1 MEHQGEPA
9 GSVQRHAGVGL
20 KLVHAAQIIA
30 ERPQIACFEVHAENF
45 MVEGGPRLAA
55 LDSMR
60 AQYPLSLHGVALS
73 LGGAERLDREHL
85 RRLKRLIG
93 RYQPLVVSE
102 HIAWS
107 RHQDVHFPDLL
118 PVPVNDAA
126 LQCLCSSIDEA
137 QTVLGQRILI
147 ENPSNYL
154 KLPQSDI
161 PEQEFMVEAARRTGC
176 GLLLDVNNIYVSS
189 INLGF
194 DAEGYLDSISA
205 DLIGEIHLAGH
216 SRDAA
221 DSNLLIDD
229 HGSAVPSAVWAL
241 YRRLIARTGPR
252 LTIVEW
258 DNNIPSWAELSA
270 QADLAERAML
280 ELRQSQIAA

>member
-1 MEHQGEPA
+1 
-9 GSVQRHAGVGL
+9 
-20 KLVHAAQIIA
+20 
-30 ERPQIACFEVHAENF
+30 
-45 MVEGGPRLAA
+45 
-55 LDSMR
+55 
-60 AQYPLSLHGVALS
+60 
-73 LGGAERLDREHL
+73 
-85 RRLKRLIG
+85 
-93 RYQPLVVSE
+93 
-102 HIAWS
+102 
-107 RHQDVHFPDLL
+107 
-118 PVPVNDAA
+118 
-126 LQCLCSSIDEA
+126 
-137 QTVLGQRILI
+137 
-147 ENPSNYL
+147 
-154 KLPQSDI
+154 
-161 PEQEFMVEAARRTGC
+161 
-176 GLLLDVNNIYVSS
+176 VNNVYVSS

>member
-1 MEHQGEPA
+1 
-9 GSVQRHAGVGL
+9 
-20 KLVHAAQIIA
+20 
-30 ERPQIACFEVHAENF
+30 
-45 MVEGGPRLAA
+45 
-55 LDSMR
+55 
-60 AQYPLSLHGVALS
+60 
-73 LGGAERLDREHL
+73 
-85 RRLKRLIG
+85 
-93 RYQPLVVSE
+93 
-102 HIAWS
+102 
-107 RHQDVHFPDLL
+107 
-118 PVPVNDAA
+118 
-126 LQCLCSSIDEA
+126 
-137 QTVLGQRILI
+137 
-147 ENPSNYL
+147 
-154 KLPQSDI
+154 LPQSDI

-176 GLLLDVNNIYVSS
+176 GLLLDVNNVYVSS

-229 HGSAVPSAVWAL
+229 HGSAVPPAVWAL